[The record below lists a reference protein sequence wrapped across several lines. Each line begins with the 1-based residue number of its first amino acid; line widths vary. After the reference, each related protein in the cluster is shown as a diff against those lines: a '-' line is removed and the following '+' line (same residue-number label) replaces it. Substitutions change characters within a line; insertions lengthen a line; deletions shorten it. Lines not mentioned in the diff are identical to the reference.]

1 MRGTLYALDPKASHA
16 LFSPPGVYSS
26 PCCSGFSTLVVAAPK
41 SHLALSDFYAHD
53 PFILAD
59 TANRTYYLYTA
70 IGARQS
76 SDGHAGVVA
85 YKSTDLKSWEGPY
98 LVFSVPDGIW
108 ANPADGAWAPEVHR
122 YRGKFYLFVTLH
134 NNSKLLDEPT
144 PVTHP
149 IYQGKPATLHLRG
162 TQIFV
167 ADSPDGPFRVLGK
180 GSATPPKFMAL
191 DGTSYVED
199 GVPYMIYAHEWI
211 QVLDGTMEAIRL
223 APDLSG
229 SVGQPFYLFKGSDAP
244 WLSEQHATSTKPRT
258 YVTDGPF
265 LYRTRNGKL
274 LMLWSSYKEGL
285 YMEALAYSVSGKLAG
300 PWRQSAPLV
309 GDDSG
314 HGMLFHT
321 FDNKLMLVLHH
332 PFRQAHAKLYEMRD
346 TGDSIAV
353 ERE

>member
-1 MRGTLYALDPKASHA
+1 MRQKPVAAA
-16 LFSPPGVYSS
+16 LFFLLILAACSLTGQTPPPVSPSI
-26 PCCSGFSTLVVAAPK
+26 AAPRF
-41 SHLALSDFYAHD
+41 HLALSDFYAHD

-59 TANRTYYLYTA
+59 PATKTYYLYTA

-76 SDGHAGVVA
+76 LDGHSGVVA
-85 YKSTDLKSWEGPY
+85 YKSTDLKSWDGPH
-98 LVFSVPDGIW
+98 LVFSVPDDIW

-122 YRGKFYLFVTLH
+122 YRGKLYLFVTLH
-134 NNSKLLDEPT
+134 NNDRLLDEPVA
-144 PVTHP
+144 VTHP
-149 IYQGKPATLHLRG
+149 IYQGKPAPHHLRG

-167 ADSPDGPFRVLGK
+167 ADSPDGPFQLLGK
-180 GSATPPKFMAL
+180 ASITPPDFMAL
-191 DGTSYVED
+191 DGTFYVENE
-199 GVPYMIYAHEWI
+199 VPYMIYAHEWI
-211 QVLDGTMEAIRL
+211 QTLDGTMEAIRL

-244 WLSEQHATSTKPRT
+244 WLAEQHDASAKART

-265 LYRTRNGKL
+265 LYRTRNGRL
-274 LMLWSSYKEGL
+274 LMLWSSYRDGL
-285 YMEALAYSVSGKLAG
+285 YMEALAYSVSGKLEG
-300 PWRQSAPLV
+300 PWRQSAPLI

-346 TGDSIAV
+346 TGDTLV
-353 ERE
+353 VDHEWN